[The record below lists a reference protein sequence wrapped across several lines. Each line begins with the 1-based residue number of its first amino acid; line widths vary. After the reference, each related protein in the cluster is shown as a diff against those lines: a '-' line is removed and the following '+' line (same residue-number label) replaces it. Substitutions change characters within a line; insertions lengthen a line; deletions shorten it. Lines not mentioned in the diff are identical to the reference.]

1 MNSSFT
7 KKILRFTF
15 TLDGGVFDTS
25 GNDTLTVQGLR
36 SQISISQASGILAQ
50 ADIQIYGLLQSDMN
64 ALTTFRLMG
73 QFSKTGIQRNT
84 VMVEAGDEETGLTTV
99 FFGDIVNSCAEY
111 QGAPDVYLKIE
122 AMVNAN
128 LKLAPA
134 KTLSYKGL
142 VDAKIIFQD
151 IAKNAGMELEIDD
164 SLSRNIRTPYL
175 TGSAINQARTLAD
188 AIDCDIVYEGNNKMV
203 VVSKGVARKQ
213 KGEVPHL
220 DKWSGLIN
228 YPSFDN
234 YFCLFD
240 CLYRPDIVMNGAVN
254 VVLPVELANKVGANI
269 GAKQDNNEVITTW
282 YIQGLSIILTA
293 ETPHGLWAMKCS
305 AQNNQLL
312 PA

>member
-15 TLDGGVFDTS
+15 TLEKGVFDTS
-25 GNDTLTVQGLR
+25 GNNTLTVQGLR
-36 SQISISQASGILAQ
+36 SQLSIANASGILAT

-64 ALTTFRLMG
+64 ALTTFKLLG

-99 FFGDIVNSCAEY
+99 FFGDIINSRAEY
-111 QGAPDVYLKIE
+111 QSAPDVYLRIE
-122 AMVNAN
+122 AMVNAA
-128 LKLAPA
+128 LKVAPA

-142 VDAKIIFQD
+142 VDAKLIFKD
-151 IAKNAGMELEIDD
+151 IATAAGLELEIDD

-175 TGSAINQARTLAD
+175 TGSAINQARTLAES
-188 AIDCDIVYEGNNKMV
+188 IDCDVIYDNKKMI

-213 KGEVPHL
+213 SGEVPHL

-234 YFCLFD
+234 YFILFD
-240 CLYRPDIVMNGAVN
+240 CLFRPDIQMNSAVN
-254 VVLPVELANKVGANI
+254 VVLPVELADKVGANVAQQN
-269 GAKQDNNEVITTW
+269 GNEVVTTW
-282 YIQGLSIILTA
+282 YIQALSIILTS
-293 ETPHGLWAMKCS
+293 ETPGGLWPTKCS